1 MPNHIQTQ
9 LDEVIAGRRSL
20 AIDIS
25 GEDGSTVGVL
35 RPLVRAHLNDSV
47 IIQKLTDWRNQ
58 NMGNFLSHFVA
69 TPERTRNWMSSVLF
83 KARGQMLFL
92 VCVNDEV
99 VGHFGFKDLTR
110 NDVLLDNAMR
120 GSRAGHPKLFVFAGK
135 ALVQW
140 LFREAGVQRVHAY
153 VMTENVASIMMN
165 KQIGFGGT
173 TRCPLIMKNK
183 VGETHWEIGTEGAA
197 SPNGR
202 YCLKLVIQRPQAAI

>member
-1 MPNHIQTQ
+1 M
-9 LDEVIAGRRSL
+9 
-20 AIDIS
+20 
-25 GEDGSTVGVL
+25 L
-35 RPLVRAHLNDSV
+35 RPLIRSHLDDPD

-58 NMGNFLSHFVA
+58 NMENFLSHFVA
-69 TPERTRNWMSSVLF
+69 TPERTRNWMSNVLF
-83 KARGQMLFL
+83 CARGQMLFL

-140 LFREAGVQRVHAY
+140 LFREAGVQHVHAY

-173 TRCPLIMKNK
+173 VRCPLIMKTK
-183 VGETHWEIGTEGAA
+183 GDETHWEIGTEGAA
-197 SPNGR
+197 SPSGR
-202 YCLKLVIQRPQAAI
+202 YCFKLVIERPQAAI